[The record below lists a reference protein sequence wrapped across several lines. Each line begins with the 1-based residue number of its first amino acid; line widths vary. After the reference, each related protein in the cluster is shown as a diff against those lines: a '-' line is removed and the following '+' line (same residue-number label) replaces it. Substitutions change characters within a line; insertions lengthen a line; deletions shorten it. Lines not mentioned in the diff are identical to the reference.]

1 MARPTKLGLVFE
13 GAEAEEFLQN
23 ENSTVFTFKQLAFL
37 VKRRE
42 FIGLI
47 VINSDDR
54 NSGKGAF
61 HTIVKFQV

>member
-1 MARPTKLGLVFE
+1 MARPTKLGLVLRVLRQKNSSRMRI
-13 GAEAEEFLQN
+13 ALFLPP
-23 ENSTVFTFKQLAFL
+23 SSLLFL
-37 VKRRE
+37 GKRRE

>member
-23 ENSTVFTFKQLAFL
+23 ENSTVFTSKQLAFL